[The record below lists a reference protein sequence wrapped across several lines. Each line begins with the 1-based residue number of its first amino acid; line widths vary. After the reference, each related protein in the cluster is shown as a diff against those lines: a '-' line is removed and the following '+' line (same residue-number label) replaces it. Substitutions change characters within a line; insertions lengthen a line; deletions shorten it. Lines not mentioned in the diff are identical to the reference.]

1 MQECSQQHV
10 ELVDDELTEEFS
22 EEQRERLARLRR
34 AIGRGERTE
43 TYPLN
48 KYQDFVRWLIDQ
60 GKLSEN

>member
-10 ELVDDELTEEFS
+10 ELVEDELTEEFS

-34 AIGRGERTE
+34 AIERGERTE

-48 KYQDFVRWLIDQ
+48 KRQDFVRRLIDQ